1 MTPHH
6 EEALRFLRLA
16 DRDID
21 VLRHIKDLQDV
32 HISMVCFHAQQAV
45 EKSLKAVL
53 FKRQIDF
60 SRTHDLERLAEMLAA
75 EGVILPCTLEELHRL
90 NPYAVTFRYDDKE
103 IKLLTRDQAAS
114 IVDRV
119 RRWAA
124 EQVGI

>member
-21 VLRHIKDLQDV
+21 VLRHIGDQQDV

-53 FKRQIDF
+53 FERQIDF
-60 SRTHDLERLAEMLAA
+60 SRTHSDHSPPHRLSYLRGAA
-75 EGVILPCTLEELHRL
+75 LFVLIVVCTLL
-90 NPYAVTFRYDDKE
+90 
-103 IKLLTRDQAAS
+103 S
-114 IVDRV
+114 ILSMRATLARV
-119 RRWAA
+119 RETTLPWL
-124 EQVGI
+124 GS